1 MVLRVRELANE
12 DGQRLSRLAKRTN
25 NVMMLRRA
33 QVLLHSAQGFTPL
46 KIAILL
52 GLTVEWVRHII
63 NEFNARGFDS
73 LRPRTFDDEI
83 RLEIVNM
90 ALTPPPKLGYP
101 FHPVVAE
108 EAFEEHTLVLHG
120 AAPPLPC

>member
-12 DGQRLSRLAKRTN
+12 EGQRLSRLAKRTN
-25 NVMMLRRA
+25 NVVTLRRA
-33 QVLLHSAQGFTPL
+33 QVLLLSALGFTHLPE
-46 KIAILL
+46 IAELL

-83 RLEIVNM
+83 S
-90 ALTPPPKLGYP
+90 
-101 FHPVVAE
+101 
-108 EAFEEHTLVLHG
+108 FESRH
-120 AAPPLPC
+120 